1 MRTSLNDMMKKDY
14 TMPILL
20 ATRNAH
26 KLQEI
31 REMLPGVELIG
42 TDAYPEVPDPIEDGE
57 TFEANAAIKAI
68 AWAKATGLTAIADD
82 SGLEVD
88 ALNGA
93 PGIHSARYAGEHGNT
108 AANNA
113 KLLRELEG
121 VPAPQRTARFVC
133 ALALAT
139 PDGVVKTLRGAC
151 EGAILADAAGANG
164 FGYDPLFVPAGY
176 TESFGVLPDAVK
188 AGISHRAK
196 AFMAAREQWTDFI
209 R

>member
-1 MRTSLNDMMKKDY
+1 MRIILNDMMKRNS
-14 TMPILL
+14 TMPILI

-42 TDAYPEVPDPIEDGE
+42 TDAYPNVPDPIEDGE

-121 VPAPQRTARFVC
+121 VSAPQRTARFVC

-151 EGAILADAAGANG
+151 EGAILADASGANG

-176 TESFGVLPDAVK
+176 TESFGILPEAVK

-196 AFMAAREQWTDFI
+196 AFMAAREQWAAFI

>member
-1 MRTSLNDMMKKDY
+1 MA
-14 TMPILL
+14 ILI

-31 REMLPGVELIG
+31 RDMLPGVELIG
-42 TDAYPEVPDPIEDGE
+42 TDRFPEVPDPVEDGD

-68 AWAKATGLTAIADD
+68 AWAKATGFTAVADD

-88 ALNGA
+88 ALGGE
-93 PGIHSARYAGEHGNT
+93 PGIHSARYAGTHGDS

-113 KLLRELEG
+113 KLLRELAE
-121 VPAPQRTARFVC
+121 VPAAQRTARFVC

-151 EGAILADAAGANG
+151 EGAILADAAGVNG

-176 TESFGVLPDAVK
+176 TDSFGVLPDAVK

-196 AFMAAREQWTDFI
+196 AFQLAREQWADLLH
-209 R
+209 

>member
-1 MRTSLNDMMKKDY
+1 MA
-14 TMPILL
+14 ILI

-42 TDAYPEVPDPIEDGE
+42 TDAFPQVPDPVEDGA

-68 AWAKATGLTAIADD
+68 AWAKATGLTAVADD

-88 ALNGA
+88 ALGGA
-93 PGIHSARYAGEHGNT
+93 PGIHSARYAGVHGDT

-121 VPAPQRTARFVC
+121 VEAPKRTARFVC
-133 ALALAT
+133 ALAIAT
-139 PDGVVKTLRGAC
+139 PKGGVKTLRGAC
-151 EGAILADAAGANG
+151 EGASLVDAAGANG
-164 FGYDPLFVPAGY
+164 FGYDPIFVPDNY
-176 TESFGVLPDAVK
+176 TCTLAELDEQEK
-188 AGISHRAK
+188 NNISHRGNALRQIMEFLEK
-196 AFMAAREQWTDFI
+196 TSL
-209 R
+209 